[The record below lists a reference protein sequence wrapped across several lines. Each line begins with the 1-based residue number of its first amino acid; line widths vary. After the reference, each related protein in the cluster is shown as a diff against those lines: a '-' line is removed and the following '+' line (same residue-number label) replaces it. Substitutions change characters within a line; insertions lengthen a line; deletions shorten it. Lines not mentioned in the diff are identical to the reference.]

1 MRAIKVLMVTLTMA
15 ASIVVGAAATSSDG
29 ATPAPVADR
38 WCC

>member
-15 ASIVVGAAATSSDG
+15 ASLVAGVAVSSSD
-29 ATPAPVADR
+29 ASAPAPVADR